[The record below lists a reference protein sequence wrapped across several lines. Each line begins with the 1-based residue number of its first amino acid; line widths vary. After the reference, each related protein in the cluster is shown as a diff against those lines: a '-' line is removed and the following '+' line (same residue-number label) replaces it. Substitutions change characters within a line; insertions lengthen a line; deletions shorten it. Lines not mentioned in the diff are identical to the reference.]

1 MTANWCFYLFPTL
14 VSPES
19 QIFQNAIKIEGQKV
33 DAFYTYLSISKYY
46 KIHYGDFQDAW
57 FKRFDYALLSIEKHT
72 LLRRL
77 LILQFWMLA
86 WRNRVFLMLMTK
98 SLEPATN
105 ISISCFFLPA
115 CKPVGF
121 GL

>member
-14 VSPES
+14 VSSES

-57 FKRFDYALLSIEKHT
+57 KAYLTQAVAYSA
-72 LLRRL
+72 
-77 LILQFWMLA
+77 ILDA
-86 WRNRVFLMLMTK
+86 
-98 SLEPATN
+98 SLEKSGVLDAYDEKFRTGN
-105 ISISCFFLPA
+105 
-115 CKPVGF
+115 KHQH
-121 GL
+121 